1 MTSPHYSG
9 GRHER
14 EGRLSRMIVLS
25 LVIHLGLLSIAVFW
39 PMRTS
44 TPRFTLGPVYSVQL
58 VNLSDAMLGQRQA
71 SAPLRDLVAGSSL
84 SDQSLVM
91 KKRVST
97 QTTAPIK
104 KMETKKNLTNPAVE
118 NLRKKLGEKSSADNA
133 KTASSPA
140 AGSAD
145 SAEANAQL
153 ADYYSVIWSR
163 IKSQWNLP
171 GGINPKD
178 NIEAVV
184 QVRIMKNGAITGISF
199 EKKSGL
205 AYFDN
210 SILRALK
217 KADPLPPLPPWYR
230 ENGLDIGIRFLSS
243 DLRR

>member
-1 MTSPHYSG
+1 MTSLHYAG
-9 GRHER
+9 GHR
-14 EGRLSRMIVLS
+14 EQGVRLSRMIVLS
-25 LVIHLGLLSIAVFW
+25 LVIHLALLSLAVFW

-44 TPRFTLGPVYSVQL
+44 SPRFTLGPVYSVQL
-58 VNLSDAMLGQRQA
+58 VSLSEALLSQRQM
-71 SAPLRDLVAGSSL
+71 SDPLRDLAGPSL
-84 SDQSLVM
+84 RDQSLVM
-91 KKRVST
+91 KKRVTT
-97 QTTAPIK
+97 QTATPIR
-104 KMETKKNLTNPAVE
+104 KMETKKNLSNPAVE
-118 NLRKKLGEKSSADNA
+118 NLRKKLGEKTSATNA
-133 KTASSPA
+133 KAESSPA
-140 AGSAD
+140 ANSTD

-153 ADYYSVIWSR
+153 ADYYTVIWSR

-210 SILRALK
+210 SVLRALK
-217 KADPLPPLPPWYR
+217 KANPLPPLPQWYR
-230 ENGLDIGIRFLSS
+230 ENGLDLGIRFLSS

>member
-9 GRHER
+9 GRHEQG
-14 EGRLSRMIVLS
+14 GRLSRMIVLS
-25 LVIHLGLLSIAVFW
+25 LVIHLSLLFLAVFW
-39 PMRTS
+39 PMRAS
-44 TPRFTLGPVYSVQL
+44 SPRFTLGPVYSVQL
-58 VNLSDAMLGQRQA
+58 VSLSEALLSQRQT
-71 SAPLRDLVAGSSL
+71 SDPLRDLAGPSL
-84 SDQSLVM
+84 RDQSLIM
-91 KKRVST
+91 KKRVTT
-97 QTTAPIK
+97 QTTAPIR
-104 KMETKKNLTNPAVE
+104 KMETKKSLSNPAVE
-118 NLRKKLGEKSSADNA
+118 NLRKKLGEKTSADNA
-133 KTASSPA
+133 KAEASPA
-140 AGSAD
+140 ANSAA

-153 ADYYSVIWSR
+153 ADYYTVIWSR

-178 NIEAVV
+178 NVEAIV
-184 QVRIMKNGAITGISF
+184 QVRIMNNGAITGISF